1 MDLSAMKRECTEADR
16 RRARDWY
23 VAHKP
28 HVDRL
33 VKGSDQK
40 PYPAS
45 GSDISRP
52 ELWKP
57 EHWKW
62 FNKET

>member
-1 MDLSAMKRECTEADR
+1 VGVFAMRTEYTEADR
-16 RRARDWY
+16 CRARDWY
-23 VAHKP
+23 AAHKP

-33 VKGSDQK
+33 MQELDEK

-52 ELWKP
+52 ELWKSG
-57 EHWKW
+57 HWKW